1 MKNKLLLGSVL
12 VSVIAGITGCSSQ
25 QSNLMVTPYVSI
37 KHESVNVLTSNKAEQ
52 LRNSWK
58 EDVNEK
64 SHSITRETQVA
75 MAIVDAVDDDIE
87 PILAHQPINKT
98 VYFQFSRDKVRTSF
112 DDMLKKNATYLK
124 QNLASRLLVVGFTD
138 EKGSVDYNYD
148 LGQRRADNVCKEL
161 VKLGV
166 RTVQLTCES
175 YGETHP
181 ADSAHTNE
189 ARTRN
194 RRALLVY

>member
-1 MKNKLLLGSVL
+1 MKNKLLLGAVL
-12 VSVIAGITGCSSQ
+12 TAVITGCASQ
-25 QSNLMVTPYVSI
+25 QSNLMITPYVSLT
-37 KHESVNVLTSNKAEQ
+37 HESVDAMISSKAEL

-58 EDVNEK
+58 EGINEK
-64 SHSITRETQVA
+64 SKSITRDTQVA

-98 VYFQFSRDKVRTSF
+98 VYFQFSRDQVRKSF
-112 DDMLKKNATYLK
+112 DGMLKKNATYLK

-161 VKLGV
+161 VRLGV

-189 ARTRN
+189 ARTIN